1 MMSWIYW
8 LGWALFGS
16 LFRSV
21 FGLKVTGREHL
32 ITEGPVL
39 IISNHQSF
47 IDPPL
52 LGSIYQHA
60 IWYLARKTLFTGFA
74 GWLYPRWNAIPV
86 DQDKPDMASLKS
98 VIKLLKEGETVVIFP
113 EGERTGSGDLGEAAP
128 GAGLV
133 AVKAGVPIQPL
144 RIRGAYEALP
154 RGSSRISLSRI
165 SVTIGPPIRLSPE
178 ELKQASGKGG
188 YDQLAK
194 RLMAAVAAL

>member
-1 MMSWIYW
+1 MSWIYW
-8 LGWALFGS
+8 CGWTLFGS
-16 LFRSV
+16 LFRSL
-21 FGLKVTGREHL
+21 FGMKVTGREHL

-52 LGSIYQHA
+52 IGNLYRHA

-74 GWLYPRWNAIPV
+74 GWLYPRWQAIPV
-86 DQDKPDMASLKS
+86 DQDRPDMASLKT
-98 VIKLLKEGETVVIFP
+98 VIKLLKEGEPVLIFP

-128 GAGLV
+128 GVGLV
-133 AVKAGVPIQPL
+133 AAKAGAPIQPV

-154 RGSSRISLSRI
+154 RGSARVKFTRI
-165 SVTIGPPIRLSPE
+165 SVTIGPAIRLTPE
-178 ELKQASGKGG
+178 EIKQASGKEG

-194 RLMAAVAAL
+194 RLMAAIAAL